1 MCREINYGSYLCN
14 NMSGKTLPIFTKYD
28 MKRDYSKEMYMVVH
42 LDGRAVGD
50 DLSDCLKITCSNK
63 RALSIAT
70 GIRYFRLVY
79 VFKKPKEG
87 KGRSY
92 LVENGMLILK
102 SELYYKGSQPGG
114 LVNPALRR
122 NNF

>member
-1 MCREINYGSYLCN
+1 
-14 NMSGKTLPIFTKYD
+14 
-28 MKRDYSKEMYMVVH
+28 MKKDFGKEMYMVVH
-42 LDGRAVGD
+42 LNGKTLED
-50 DLSDCLKITCSNK
+50 DLDDCLKITCSNK

-79 VFKKPKEG
+79 VFRKPKEG

-92 LVENGMLILK
+92 LIEGGMLILK

-114 LVNPALRR
+114 FREKMIEIRR
-122 NNF
+122 TNF